1 MLELL
6 DQVEDVISVEDSVSD
21 KVEESPC
28 QIQDINND
36 ELTVKVDLSAKGEGL
51 NLPEVMGSDSHCNFL
66 VLEVFF
72 TTSTAQ
78 LTKDMNFSEID
89 FAATYPFIRY
99 LRSVNLLNH
108 LGLNAIIRFLVMHDS
123 LVLLQ

>member
-51 NLPEVMGSDSHCNFL
+51 NLPKVTGSDSNCNFL

-72 TTSTAQ
+72 TTSTVQ

-89 FAATYPFIRY
+89 FAAT
-99 LRSVNLLNH
+99 
-108 LGLNAIIRFLVMHDS
+108 
-123 LVLLQ
+123 